1 MTESR
6 KPTGPVGRA
15 LKKDRLRLGERAGE
29 VVGIIVIALFVL
41 FFRENQ
47 IQNTGFFTS
56 KFGPT
61 ESFLFYGSAMF
72 GVVTGVARALVGR
85 RNPVRPLEVF
95 GALLWASA
103 SYWLLQVF
111 PFNFSHLP
119 DLLPEAV
126 RFVLWWLTDE
136 VARLLLVIGVIAG
149 IVQAVY
155 TSWLFFAV
163 RRTQQ
168 EYRE

>member
-6 KPTGPVGRA
+6 TFTGPVGRA
-15 LKKDRLRLGERAGE
+15 LKKDRLKLAERLGE

-61 ESFLFYGSAMF
+61 ESFLFYGSALF
-72 GVVTGVARALVGR
+72 GVVTGSARALIGR

-95 GALLWASA
+95 GALLWAWA
-103 SYWLLQVF
+103 SYSLLQVF

-119 DLLPEAV
+119 DLLPDAI
-126 RFVLWWLTDE
+126 RFLMWWLTDE
-136 VARLLLVIGVIAG
+136 VARLLLIIGVIAG
-149 IVQAVY
+149 VAQAIY

-163 RRTQQ
+163 RR
-168 EYRE
+168 RNL